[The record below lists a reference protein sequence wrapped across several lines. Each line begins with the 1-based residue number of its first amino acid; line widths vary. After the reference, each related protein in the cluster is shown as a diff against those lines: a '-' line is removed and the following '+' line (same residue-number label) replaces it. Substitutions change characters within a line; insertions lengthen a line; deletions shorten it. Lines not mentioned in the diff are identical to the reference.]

1 MQHQIQQV
9 VSNVV
14 LGLRIVQQ
22 TEQRLQEPIAP
33 DALTKVKMSDSNKKA
48 NTNTYDIISS
58 TKLVSIGSFTL

>member
-22 TEQRLQEPIAP
+22 TRLQEPIAP

>member
-22 TEQRLQEPIAP
+22 TRLQEPIAP
-33 DALTKVKMSDSNKKA
+33 DALTKVKMNDSNKKA